1 MDRIKIQELKV
12 FAHHGVF
19 DFEKAQ
25 GQNFFVNAT
34 LFLPLQKAG
43 RIDALEETVNYAAVC
58 DDIVNE
64 MQGKNYD
71 LIEAAAEAVCVCLL
85 NKYPRLQQVDLEIRK
100 PEAPLDAD
108 FSSVSVYI
116 SRKRHRTYIAFG
128 ANLGDPL
135 AQISAAKEAI
145 NADAS
150 CKILRSSEI
159 IKTTPYGGVE
169 QDDFYNGVWETE
181 TYLEPEE
188 LLDFLHRVEQTQG
201 RVRDVVWGPRTLDLD
216 ILLFDRLVY
225 ESERL
230 FIPHRD
236 MKNRDFV
243 LEPLAS
249 LTPDFCHPV
258 TGQTIKEMLGEV
270 KERHICK

>member
-12 FAHHGVF
+12 FSHHGVF

-43 RIDALEETVNYAAVC
+43 RTDALEETVNYAAVC

-108 FSSVSVYI
+108 FSPVSVYI

>member
-19 DFEKAQ
+19 DFEKEK
-25 GQNFFVNAT
+25 GQNFFVNVT
-34 LFLPLQKAG
+34 LFLSLQRAG
-43 RIDALEETVNYAAVC
+43 RTDALEETINYAAVC
-58 DDIVNE
+58 DDIVKE
-64 MQGKNYD
+64 MQEKTYD
-71 LIEAAAEAVCVCLL
+71 LIETAAEAVCVFLL
-85 NKYPRLQQVDLEIRK
+85 NKYPLLQQVDLEIRK

-108 FSSVSVYI
+108 FSSVSVCI
-116 SRKRHRTYIAFG
+116 SRKRHRVYIAFG

-135 AQISAAKEAI
+135 AQISAAKGAI
-145 NADAS
+145 DADAA
-150 CKILRSSEI
+150 CKVLRSSEI

-169 QDDFYNGVWETE
+169 QEDFYNGVWETE

-188 LLDFLHRVEQTQG
+188 LLDFLHRVEHEQG

-216 ILLFDRLVY
+216 ILLFDRIVY

-230 FIPHRD
+230 SIPHRD

-243 LEPLAS
+243 LEPLAF
-249 LTPDFCHPV
+249 LVPDLSHPV
-258 TGQTIKEMLGEV
+258 TGKTIKEMLGEV
-270 KERHICK
+270 KERHIYK